1 MEKKRTFKVAELDL
15 APLTEDE
22 LGLALGAATNSNC
35 GGCGDTGGG
44 GTGGGTVGDD
54 DGGGGGWCT
63 WYCPWYPPE

>member
-22 LGLALGAATNSNC
+22 LGLALGAETNTNC
-35 GGCGDTGGG
+35 GCDGGGG
-44 GTGGGTVGDD
+44 GTAPGDD